1 MKSSP
6 QVADQTD
13 QNIAIKTVSV
23 RLWDM
28 QVSQLPVLLALK
40 QSEWIQ
46 EKNWKLVEIN
56 ANKFE
61 YNLPSETFLLSWET

>member
-40 QSEWIQ
+40 QSEWVQ

-61 YNLPSETFLLSWET
+61 YNLPSETFLLPSGT